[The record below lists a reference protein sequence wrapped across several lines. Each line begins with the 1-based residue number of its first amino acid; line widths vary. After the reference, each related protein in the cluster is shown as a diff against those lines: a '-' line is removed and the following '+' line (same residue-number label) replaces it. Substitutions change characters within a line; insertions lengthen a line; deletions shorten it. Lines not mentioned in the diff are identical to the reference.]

1 VHSGILEVAHTD
13 ACSTV
18 PAPESLRA
26 GPKNGRV
33 SSRTTAVEAWRD
45 LAIALSLANLCYLRI
60 WGELLA
66 YAPRDAYLMK
76 SPPPPAAFG
85 AVMLNVLLLGSL
97 LWLIVTV
104 ARRTGS
110 AVAIELVRWVLVLFT
125 LALLLATELRGV
137 VLTRLLSLV
146 HALLGQRVTDLEATM
161 ILGVL
166 CAAPAVTAFRF
177 SPRLLKGSL
186 RLVLIICPFV
196 VITFAQAIAGAFRY
210 DPAPFRDKPLAAALA
225 VNRTA
230 PRVLWVIC
238 DEWDQRLTFTDRKPG
253 LRLAEIDRL
262 RHQALYA
269 ENAYPPL
276 GEGTL
281 AAMPS
286 LTVGEQVV
294 PVRQLGPAELS
305 VRLAASGKVVPWNS
319 LPNVFSRAREAG
331 FNTAV
336 VGWYHPYCRVLNE
349 SLTACWWW
357 EAARQH
363 NSMGE
368 RLPELL
374 LNQPR
379 RLFETSLLSPF
390 GQSLMTHQH
399 IRTYRAMLER
409 AEQVAAD
416 PQYGLSLV
424 HLPVPHAPHF
434 YDASSGQFTRSN
446 SRISGYWD
454 SLQLLDRTL
463 GELRRAMEGAG
474 TWDATAILLSAD
486 HSFRVAF
493 AVDGKMDPRIPFLLK
508 LPGQRVGVSFTPRF
522 SAIVTHDLLLGIL
535 RGELRTP
542 EAVVGWLEK
551 RKMADREPVLP
562 GLE

>member
-1 VHSGILEVAHTD
+1 V
-13 ACSTV
+13 
-18 PAPESLRA
+18 
-26 GPKNGRV
+26 
-33 SSRTTAVEAWRD
+33 WRD
-45 LAIALSLANLCYLRI
+45 LAIALSLANVFYYNVWTEILTYT
-60 WGELLA
+60 
-66 YAPRDAYLMK
+66 PSDAYLMK
-76 SPPPPAAFG
+76 TPPVPARYVA
-85 AVMLNVLLLGSL
+85 AVLNVLVLGGV
-97 LWLIVTV
+97 LWLAATLARRRRSAWAPEV
-104 ARRTGS
+104 ARFGF
-110 AVAIELVRWVLVLFT
+110 LLFLLVLVMTHIRAIGGYVLMVMPSRRAAIVLLPVA
-125 LALLLATELRGV
+125 LAAAAGAVVYRRRVVQAVSTLLLIT
-137 VLTRLLSLV
+137 S
-146 HALLGQRVTDLEATM
+146 
-161 ILGVL
+161 
-166 CAAPAVTAFRF
+166 
-177 SPRLLKGSL
+177 
-186 RLVLIICPFV
+186 PFV
-196 VITFAQAIAGAFRY
+196 LLTFAQALWAAANY
-210 DPAPFRDKPLAAALA
+210 NPAPFRNRPLAPPLP
-225 VNRTA
+225 VKKGA
-230 PRVLWVIC
+230 PRVVWVIC
-238 DEWDQRLTFTDRKPG
+238 DEWDQRLTFLDRSIGVELP
-253 LRLAEIDRL
+253 EIDGFRY
-262 RHQALYA
+262 QAVYA
-269 ENAYPPL
+269 SNAFPPL

-281 AAMPS
+281 TALPS
-286 LTVGEQVV
+286 LTLGEQVAAA
-294 PVRQLGPAELS
+294 RQLGPAELS

-336 VGWYHPYCRVLNE
+336 VGWFHPYCRVLNE
-349 SLTACWWW
+349 NLTACWWW
-357 EAARQH
+357 EAGRQH

-454 SLQLLDRTL
+454 SLQLLDRAL
-463 GELRRAMEGAG
+463 GELRRTMEGAG
-474 TWDATAILLSAD
+474 TWDSTAILLSSD

-493 AVDGKMDPRIPFLLK
+493 ALDGKMDHRVPFLLK

-551 RKMADREPVLP
+551 RKMTDREPFRL